1 MMMTLLLVHAQVMRI
16 QVQALGK
23 TAAMFRP
30 REAVVQRLLKKED
43 DGVYVVLFS
52 SVDTYDART
61 ALAHE
66 GALLALRWRHLLVL
80 ALRTLGFNQPSI
92 CACSTVIMVDCHAL
106 CLA

>member
-1 MMMTLLLVHAQVMRI
+1 MRI

-52 SVDTYDART
+52 SVDTYDARN
-61 ALAHE
+61 AFAHE
-66 GALLALRWRHLLVL
+66 GM
-80 ALRTLGFNQPSI
+80 
-92 CACSTVIMVDCHAL
+92 C
-106 CLA
+106 

>member
-1 MMMTLLLVHAQVMRI
+1 MRI

-66 GALLALRWRHLLVL
+66 GEELLELCVWSPLALCIMACHQTSAMHCRLQRILLCVYCVPC
-80 ALRTLGFNQPSI
+80 R
-92 CACSTVIMVDCHAL
+92 CAAPDCL
-106 CLA
+106 C